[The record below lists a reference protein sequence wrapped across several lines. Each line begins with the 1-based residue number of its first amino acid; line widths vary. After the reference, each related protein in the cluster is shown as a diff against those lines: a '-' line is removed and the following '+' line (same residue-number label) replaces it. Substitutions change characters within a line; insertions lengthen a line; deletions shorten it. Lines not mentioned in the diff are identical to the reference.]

1 MTNTQTN
8 KQQVVKTKSNFS
20 RVIARIMADRWLYIM
35 LLPCVIYF
43 LIFKYGPML
52 GLVMAFENYQPFLGF
67 FKSPWVGFDHFR
79 RFFSDASF
87 FLLLKNT
94 VILATYNL
102 VFFFPLPIII
112 SLMLNEIRNVYFQ
125 RVVQTLIYIPH
136 FLSWVVVASI
146 TFTLLNSNNGAVNNV
161 IANITGA
168 KINFLSEPGWLRT
181 LLTGQ
186 VMWKETGWGTI
197 IFLAALTGIDPE
209 LYNAAKID
217 GANRWQQLW
226 NITVPAIKSTV
237 VTLLI
242 LRLGH
247 FLNSGFEQIQ
257 LMINPL
263 NRSTGEVF
271 DTYVYYMG
279 IQSGQFSYTAAV
291 GFFKSVASLILVL
304 AANKVAKKAGEEG
317 IY

>member
-1 MTNTQTN
+1 MTNTQSNTN
-8 KQQVVKTKSNFS
+8 VLKTKSNFS
-20 RVIARIMADRWLYIM
+20 KVMGRVMADRWLYIM
-35 LLPCVIYF
+35 LLPCVVYF
-43 LIFKYGPML
+43 LIFRYGPMF

-67 FKSPWVGFDHFR
+67 FKSQWVGFDHFR
-79 RFFSDASF
+79 RFFADDSF

-94 VILATYNL
+94 VLLGTYNL

-112 SLMLNEIRNVYFQ
+112 SLMLNELRNVVYQ

-136 FLSWVVVASI
+136 FLSWVVVASL
-146 TFTLLNSNNGAVNNV
+146 TVTLFNTNNGAINNV
-161 IANITGA
+161 IASIIGH
-168 KINFLSEPGWLRT
+168 KINILSEPGWFKT
-181 LLTGQ
+181 LLIGQ
-186 VMWKETGWGTI
+186 TMWKETGWGTI

-226 NITVPAIKSTV
+226 AITFPAIKTTV

-247 FLNSGFEQIQ
+247 FLNTGFEQIF

-263 NRSTGEVF
+263 NRNAGEVF
-271 DTYVYYMG
+271 DTYVYTMG
-279 IQSGQFSYTAAV
+279 IQSGQMSYSAAV
-291 GFFKSVASLILVL
+291 GLFKSIASLVLVL
-304 AANKVAKKAGEEG
+304 TANKIAKKAGEEG